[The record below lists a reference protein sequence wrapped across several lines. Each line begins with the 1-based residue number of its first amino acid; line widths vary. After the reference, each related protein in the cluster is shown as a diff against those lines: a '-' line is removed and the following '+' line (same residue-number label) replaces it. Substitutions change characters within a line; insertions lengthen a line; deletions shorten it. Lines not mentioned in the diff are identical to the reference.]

1 MILLLVN
8 WQLFQQDWKINGVVK
23 NTKFNTRK
31 TKKKNL
37 EKKIPVTATLIHE
50 NQYNTME

>member
-1 MILLLVN
+1 MELL
-8 WQLFQQDWKINGVVK
+8 
-23 NTKFNTRK
+23 K
-31 TKKKNL
+31 TQNSTHERQKKNDL

>member
-1 MILLLVN
+1 MELL
-8 WQLFQQDWKINGVVK
+8 
-23 NTKFNTRK
+23 K
-31 TKKKNL
+31 TQNSTHERQKKKNL